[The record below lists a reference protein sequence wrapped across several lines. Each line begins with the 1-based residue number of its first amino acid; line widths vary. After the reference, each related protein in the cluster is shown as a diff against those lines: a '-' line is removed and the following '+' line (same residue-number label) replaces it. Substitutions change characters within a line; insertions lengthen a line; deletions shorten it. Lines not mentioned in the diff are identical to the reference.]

1 MGRAEER
8 VIATGI
14 RDIWGGC
21 RLGEGKVRCGD
32 EWAFG
37 VAL

>member
-14 RDIWGGC
+14 RDIWGGR
-21 RLGEGKVRCGD
+21 RLGEGKYG
-32 EWAFG
+32 AG
-37 VAL
+37 TSGHSVAL